1 MKNRPEIRDEEILLM
16 GLCRLNFS
24 DEMKYKIVALAAVI
38 KEWNYFTRLS
48 TEHGVAALVYHN
60 IKKLGLT
67 EIIPEECLEIL
78 HSSYLLNISRNAF
91 HIAGTEEI
99 LGLLNKAGIK
109 TVLLK
114 GLALELTAYGNQG
127 LRQMT
132 DVDILV
138 SRNDYPRV
146 RKILIKN
153 GYDSH
158 PLKSGFHKPIMA
170 WTGKHLPTLK
180 KNGLSIDIH
189 LELFQ
194 GGKNSL
200 TEKMLST
207 ASEIKFGSEKAM
219 VPAPQIFFLFLV
231 RHLCNHEFND
241 ESQLRLYTDLVV
253 LLEKQWEEIVN
264 YDLLSL
270 VNEAGMSKILAWKLE
285 LLRDLW
291 GFSFPD
297 WLNEFISKWYNPVT
311 INNFIF
317 FLKSPKNNKPS
328 HPGMIYRKTISE
340 IPGLH
345 RKVLFILGDLFPS
358 VRFMKE
364 RYSVKSTLKVFLYYP
379 LRFGKLLRLVSK

>member
-24 DEMKYKIVALAAVI
+24 DEMKYKIVALASGI
-38 KEWNYFTRLS
+38 KEWNYFTRLAA
-48 TEHGVAALVYHN
+48 EHGVAALVYHN
-60 IKKLGLT
+60 IEKLGLT
-67 EIIPEECLEIL
+67 EIIPEECSEAL

-99 LGLLNKAGIK
+99 LRLLNKAGIK

-114 GLALELTAYGNQG
+114 GLALELTVYGNKG

-138 SRNDYPRV
+138 GRNDYLKV
-146 RKILIKN
+146 RKILMEN
-153 GYDSH
+153 GYDSL
-158 PLKSGFHKPIMA
+158 PLKSGFHKPIVA
-170 WTGKHLPTLK
+170 WTGKHLPTLM

-189 LELFQ
+189 LELFP
-194 GGKNSL
+194 GKKNSL
-200 TEKMLST
+200 TEKMLAT
-207 ASEIKFGSEKAM
+207 ASGIKFENEKAM
-219 VPAPQIFFLFLV
+219 VPEPQLFFLFLV
-231 RHLCNHEFND
+231 RHLYNHEFND
-241 ESQLRLYTDLVV
+241 ESQLRLYADLVV
-253 LLEKQWEEIVN
+253 LLENQWDEIVN

-270 VNEAGMSKILAWKLE
+270 ANEAGMSKILAWKLE

-291 GFSFPD
+291 GFGFPD
-297 WLNEFISKWYNPVT
+297 WLNEFISKWFNPAS
-311 INNFIF
+311 INNFVF

-328 HPGMIYRKTISE
+328 HPGKIYRKTISE

-345 RKVLFILGDLFPS
+345 RKILFILGDLFPS

-379 LRFGKLLRLVSK
+379 LRFGKLLRLVSR